1 MNQFMQ
7 LALDAAKQ
15 SGDDVPVGAV
25 IVDAAGEVI
34 AKAANNREATKDP
47 SGHAELVAIREAS
60 RKLGDWR
67 LDNCTLYVTLE
78 PCVMCAGAIV
88 AARIPKVVFG
98 AFDERVG
105 AAGSAYD
112 ILRDGRL
119 GSPVEVIPGVLEEKC
134 SALLSDFFQSR
145 RPSAI

>member
-119 GSPVEVIPGVLEEKC
+119 GNPVEVIPGVLEEKC
-134 SALLSDFFQSR
+134 SALLSEFFQSK

>member
-1 MNQFMQ
+1 MDQFMH
-7 LALDAAKQ
+7 LALAAAKR

-34 AKAANNREATKDP
+34 ATAANNREATKDP

-60 RKLGDWR
+60 GKLGDWR
-67 LDNCTLYVTLE
+67 LENCTLYVTLE

-105 AAGSAYD
+105 ASGSAYD

-119 GSPVEVIPGVLEEKC
+119 GNPVEVIPGVLEEKC
-134 SALLSDFFQSR
+134 SALLSEFFQSR

>member
-1 MNQFMQ
+1 MQ
-7 LALDAAKQ
+7 LALAAAKR

-34 AKAANNREATKDP
+34 ATAANNREATKDP

-60 RKLGDWR
+60 GKLGDWR
-67 LDNCTLYVTLE
+67 LENCTLYVTLE

-119 GSPVEVIPGVLEEKC
+119 GNPVEVIPGVLEEEC
-134 SALLSDFFQSR
+134 SALLSEFFQSR

>member
-1 MNQFMQ
+1 MH
-7 LALDAAKQ
+7 LALAAAKR

-34 AKAANNREATKDP
+34 ATAANNREATKDP

-60 RKLGDWR
+60 GKLGDWR
-67 LDNCTLYVTLE
+67 LENCTLYVTLE

-134 SALLSDFFQSR
+134 SALLSEFFQSR